1 MVKQVNIG
9 KIIEEKFNASGLT
22 KRAFAEKIGISQR
35 HLYTLFEKNSVDTAQ
50 LQRICE
56 ILHFDFFTA
65 FTEYRIPKPKAMIS
79 EEPSENYPAKVNFKL
94 EINISGKLNK
104 TEILEAV
111 VEELNRRF

>member
-1 MVKQVNIG
+1 MKQVDIG
-9 KIIEEKFNASGLT
+9 KIIEEKFNESGLT

-56 ILHFDFFTA
+56 ILHFDFFAA
-65 FTEYRIPKPKAMIS
+65 FTEYRIPKPKSTI
-79 EEPSENYPAKVNFKL
+79 EEPLENYPAKVNFKL

-104 TEILEAV
+104 AEILEAV
-111 VEELNRRF
+111 VQELNRRF